1 MNRLGLGYEALRE
14 IHPGLIYCGIS
25 GFVRTEP
32 HSNLGDI
39 NLIVQ
44 GMSGLMSVTGNG
56 PGHPPLKTR
65 APICNVMTGMFGA
78 MGVLTALH
86 HRNRTGEGQFVDTSL
101 FEPGIA
107 ASFHQ
112 PSQYVA
118 SGEAPVARGN
128 VHPLNGPYE
137 VFQAKDGWMTVATG
151 NDERWSSLVHML
163 GHAEL
168 IADPRYAKTPE
179 HMADLDGVHDIL
191 TPILTPYFQDKI
203 APNGC
208 L

>member
-1 MNRLGLGYEALRE
+1 MNCLGLGYEALRE

-25 GFVRTEP
+25 GFVRPGP

-44 GMSGLMSVTGNG
+44 GMSGLMSVMGNG
-56 PGHPPLKTR
+56 PGHPPLKTG

-86 HRNRTGEGQFVDTSL
+86 HRNRSGEGQFVDTSL
-101 FEPGIA
+101 FESGIA

-112 PSQYVA
+112 LSQYVT
-118 SGEAPVARGN
+118 SGDAPVPRGN
-128 VHPLNGPYE
+128 VHLLNGPYE

-163 GHAEL
+163 GCAEL
-168 IADPRYAKTPE
+168 VTDPRYAKTPE
-179 HMADLDGVHDIL
+179 HRANLDEVHD
-191 TPILTPYFQDKI
+191 ILTPYFQDKI